1 MSDASRVAYV
11 NARIVDPASGF
22 DGPGELLTADG
33 KVGAVGAKLFEGKV
47 PDGVTVVDCGGNCLA
62 PGLIDMRVFVGEP
75 GQEHKDT
82 FASAGLSAAAGGITT
97 FVTMPD
103 TDPVVDDAAL
113 VQYVA
118 RRAYETSPVNVLPM
132 GAATK
137 GLKGAEMAELGMMQE
152 AGAVGFT
159 DGRRAIANPR
169 VMMRILSY
177 ATTLDALI
185 MQKPEEPSLAEDGC
199 MNRGEIATRLGL
211 IGIPA
216 IAETIMIER
225 DARLVAE
232 TGGRCHMAQVS
243 CRASVD
249 VIRKA
254 KELGLPISCGAS
266 PENFG
271 LNEQAIDSYRTFFK
285 TSPPLRSED
294 DRQAVVEGIADGTI
308 DVIVSNHD
316 PQDQESK
323 RLPFAQAAYGAAGL
337 ETLLPIALEM
347 VHNGKIKLIDLV
359 AKMTIEPAKH
369 LKLDAGRLTPGAP
382 ADLIIF
388 DPEQPWRIDATKLH
402 SKSKNSPFDE
412 RPVQGKVLRTVV
424 GGETVFNSFTESASA
439 A

>member
-1 MSDASRVAYV
+1 MSDGRKTAYV
-11 NARIVDPASGF
+11 NARIVDPATGF
-22 DGPGELLTADG
+22 DGKGELLTAADQILDM
-33 KVGAVGAKLFEGKV
+33 GAKLFDGAI
-47 PDGVTVVDCGGNCLA
+47 PDDTDVIDCGGNCLA

-82 FASAGLSAAAGGITT
+82 FASASQAAAAGGITT
-97 FVTMPD
+97 IVTMPD
-103 TDPVVDDAAL
+103 TEPVVDDIAL

-118 RRAYETSPVNVLPM
+118 RRARETASVNVLPM

-137 GLKGAEMAELGMMQE
+137 GMKGAEMTEIGMMME
-152 AGAVGFT
+152 TGAVGFT

-169 VMMRILSY
+169 VMMRLLSY
-177 ATTLDALI
+177 ATSFDALV

-211 IGIPA
+211 VGIPT

-225 DARLVAE
+225 DVRLVEA
-232 TGGRCHMAQVS
+232 TGGRCHMSQIS
-243 CRASVD
+243 CRDSLEA
-249 VIRKA
+249 IRRA
-254 KELGLPISCGAS
+254 KELGLKITCGAS

-271 LNEQAIDSYRTFFK
+271 LNETAIDNYRTFFK

-294 DRQAVVEGIADGTI
+294 DRQAIVEGIADGTI

-347 VHNGKIKLIDLV
+347 YHNERLPLINLLAKL
-359 AKMTIEPAKH
+359 TSEPARL
-369 LKLDAGRLTPGAP
+369 LKLDSGRLAPGAP
-382 ADLIIF
+382 ANLILF
-388 DPEQPWRIDATKLH
+388 DPDRPWKIEAEKLH
-402 SKSKNSPFDE
+402 SKSKNSPFDA
-412 RPVQGKVLRTVV
+412 RPVQGRVMRTIVR
-424 GGETVFNSFTESASA
+424 GETVFTDSN
-439 A
+439 

>member
-1 MSDASRVAYV
+1 MSDAPRVAYI
-11 NARIVDPASGF
+11 NARIVDPASHY
-22 DGPGELLTADG
+22 DGPGELLATDG
-33 KVGAVGAKLFEGKV
+33 VIEAVGPNLF
-47 PDGVTVVDCGGNCLA
+47 DGRIPEDVTVVDCGGNCLA

-82 FASAGLSAAAGGITT
+82 FASAGHAAAAGGVTT

-103 TDPVVDDAAL
+103 TDPVVDDIAL

-118 RRAYETSPVNVLPM
+118 RRARETSPVNVLPM

-137 GLKGAEMAELGMMQE
+137 GLKGAEMTEFGMMAE

-159 DGRRAIANPR
+159 DGRKSIANAR
-169 VMMRILSY
+169 VLMRMLSY
-177 ATTLDALI
+177 ATTFGALI
-185 MQKPEEPSLAEDGC
+185 VQKPEEPTLAEDGC
-199 MNRGEIATRLGL
+199 MNQGEIATRLGL
-211 IGIPA
+211 IGIPT
-216 IAETIMIER
+216 IAETVMIER
-225 DARLVAE
+225 DARLVE
-232 TGGRCHMAQVS
+232 LTGGRCHMAQVS

-249 VIRKA
+249 AIRRAKA
-254 KELGLPISCGAS
+254 AGLSISCGAS

-271 LNEQAIDSYRTFFK
+271 LNETAIDSYRTFFK

-347 VHNGKIKLIDLV
+347 VHNGKIKLVDLL
-359 AKMTIEPAKH
+359 AKMTIEPAKL
-369 LKLDAGRLTPGAP
+369 LKLESGRLAAGAP
-382 ADLIIF
+382 ADLIVF
-388 DPEQPWRIDATKLH
+388 DPEQPWKIDATKLR
-402 SKSKNSPFDE
+402 SKSKNTPFDE

-424 GGETVFNSFTESASA
+424 GGVEVFNGFTGSAS
-439 A
+439 

>member
-1 MSDASRVAYV
+1 MSEGRRVAYV
-11 NARIVDPASGF
+11 NARVLDPASGF
-22 DGPGELLTADG
+22 DGPGQVLTTGDRIA
-33 KVGAVGAKLFEGKV
+33 AVGPKLFDGNV
-47 PDGVTVVDCGGNCLA
+47 PEDVSVVDCEGGCLA

-82 FASAGLSAAAGGITT
+82 FASASQAAAAGGITT

-103 TDPVVDDAAL
+103 TDPVVDDIAL

-118 RRAYETSPVNVLPM
+118 RRARDTAIVNVLPM

-137 GLKGAEMAELGMMQE
+137 GMKGAEMTELGMMSE
-152 AGAVGFT
+152 VGAIGFT

-177 ATTLDALI
+177 ATTFDALI
-185 MQKPEEPSLAEDGC
+185 VQKPEDPTLAEDGC

-225 DARLVAE
+225 DARLVEE

-243 CRASVD
+243 CRASLD
-249 VIRKA
+249 VIRRAKA
-254 KELGLPISCGAS
+254 LGLPISCGAS

-271 LNEQAIDSYRTFFK
+271 LNETAIDSYRTFFK

-323 RLPFAQAAYGAAGL
+323 RLPFAQAAFGAAGL

-347 VHNGKIKLIDLV
+347 HHNGKISLLDLL
-359 AKMTIEPAKH
+359 AKMTVEPAKL
-369 LKLDAGRLTPGAP
+369 LKLEAGKLAPGAP
-382 ADLIIF
+382 ADLIVF
-388 DPEQPWRIDATKLH
+388 DVDIPWMIEASKLR
-402 SKSKNSPFDE
+402 SKSKNTPFDE
-412 RPVQGKVLRTVV
+412 RPVQGRVRRTVV
-424 GGETVFNSFTESASA
+424 GGETVFTEA
-439 A
+439 